1 MDISKLNND
10 EFVEHVI
17 KEHKKRNTKE
27 FYETQRIRKIENE
40 FITMEL
46 RNAGFKVSDLFD
58 LINFKQ
64 TDFGYVNLLLNLLDS
79 EKVTDPI
86 MKDGIIRA
94 VTVRKAKGIA
104 EVKLLEYYQSL
115 KTEKEKELIG
125 WSVGNWFEYLYSD
138 SYFDQIKEISA
149 DKNNGM
155 SRQMFVLALGKTK
168 KHKSES
174 EKLLLELTFDNQV
187 ALHAIIALGKL
198 KSTKSIER
206 LNELTTDKNK
216 TIKKQAIKA
225 LKKIT
230 AE

>member
-1 MDISKLNND
+1 MGLDFDKEIERIIKEKKEKSPNELYEIHRIRKKED
-10 EFVEHVI
+10 EFV
-17 KEHKKRNTKE
+17 
-27 FYETQRIRKIENE
+27 
-40 FITMEL
+40 TMEL
-46 RNAGFKVSDLFD
+46 RKAGFKVSGLFD
-58 LINFKQ
+58 LVNFKQ
-64 TDFGYVNLLLNLLDS
+64 TDFEYIQLLLDLLDS

-86 MKDGIIRA
+86 IKDGIIRA

-104 EVKLLEYYQSL
+104 ETKLLEYYQSL
-115 KTEKEKELIG
+115 KIEKEKELIG
-125 WSVGNWFEYLYSD
+125 WSIGNWFEHLYSD
-138 SYFDQIKEISA
+138 SYFHQIKEISS

-187 ALHAIIALGKL
+187 ALHATIALGKL
-198 KSTKSIER
+198 KSTNSIER
-206 LNELTTDKNK
+206 LTELTTDKNK
-216 TIKKQAIKA
+216 TIKKEAIKA

>member
-1 MDISKLNND
+1 MNLDFDKEIERIIREKKETSPKVLN
-10 EFVEHVI
+10 EIH
-17 KEHKKRNTKE
+17 
-27 FYETQRIRKIENE
+27 RIRKKENE
-40 FITMEL
+40 FIVMEL

-64 TDFGYVNLLLNLLDS
+64 TDFGYINLLLDLLDS

-86 MKDGIIRA
+86 IKDGIIRA
-94 VTVRKAKGIA
+94 VTVRKAKSIA
-104 EVKLLEYYQSL
+104 EEKLLEYYQSL
-115 KTEKEKELIG
+115 KTKKEKELIG

-138 SYFDQIKEISA
+138 SYFDQIKKISA

-187 ALHAIIALGKL
+187 ALHAVIALGKL
-198 KSTKSIER
+198 KLSNSIER
-206 LNELTTDKNK
+206 LTELTTDKNK
-216 TIKKQAIKA
+216 TIKKEAIKA
-225 LKKIT
+225 LNKIT

>member
-1 MDISKLNND
+1 MDISKLSSD
-10 EFVEHVI
+10 EFVEYVI
-17 KEHKKRNTKE
+17 GEHKKRNTKE
-27 FYETQRIRKIENE
+27 FYETHRIRKKENE
-40 FITMEL
+40 FIVMQL
-46 RNAGFKVSDLFD
+46 RGAGFKVSDLFD

-64 TDFGYVNLLLNLLDS
+64 TDFGYINLLLELLDS

-86 MKDGIIRA
+86 IKDGIIRA

-104 EVKLLEYYQSL
+104 ETKLLKYYQSL

-125 WSVGNWFEYLYSD
+125 WSIGNWFEYLYSD
-138 SYFDQIKEISA
+138 SYFDQINEISN

-168 KHKSES
+168 KYKVES
-174 EKLLLELTFDNQV
+174 EKLLLELTFDKEV
-187 ALHAIIALGKL
+187 VLHAIAGLGKL
-198 KSTKSIER
+198 KSANSIER
-206 LNELTTDKNK
+206 LTELTTDKNK
-216 TIKKQAIKA
+216 TIKKEAIKA

>member
-1 MDISKLNND
+1 MNLDFDKEIERIIREKKETNPKVLN
-10 EFVEHVI
+10 EIH
-17 KEHKKRNTKE
+17 
-27 FYETQRIRKIENE
+27 RIRKKENE
-40 FITMEL
+40 FIVMEL

-64 TDFGYVNLLLNLLDS
+64 ADFRYVNLLLDLLES

-86 MKDGIIRA
+86 IKDGIIRA

-104 EVKLLEYYQSL
+104 EEKLLEYYQSL
-115 KTEKEKELIG
+115 KTDKEKELIG

-138 SYFDQIKEISA
+138 SYFDQIKKIST

-168 KHKSES
+168 KYKSES
-174 EKLLLELTFDNQV
+174 EKLLLKLTFDNQV
-187 ALHAIIALGKL
+187 ALHAVIALGKL
-198 KSTKSIER
+198 KSVNSIER
-206 LNELTTDKNK
+206 LTELTTDKNK
-216 TIKKQAIKA
+216 TIKKEAIKA

-230 AE
+230 TE

>member
-1 MDISKLNND
+1 MDLSKLNSD
-10 EFVEHVI
+10 EFLEYVI

-27 FYETQRIRKIENE
+27 FYETQRVRKKENE
-40 FITMEL
+40 FVVMEL

-64 TDFGYVNLLLNLLDS
+64 TDFGYINLLLDLLDS

-86 MKDGIIRA
+86 IKDGIIRA

-104 EVKLLEYYQSL
+104 EEKLLEYYQGL

-138 SYFDQIKEISA
+138 SYFDQIKKISA
-149 DKNNGM
+149 DKNNGI

-168 KHKSES
+168 KHKAES
-174 EKLLLELTFDNQV
+174 EKLLLELTFENQV
-187 ALHAIIALGKL
+187 ALHAVIALGKL
-198 KSTKSIER
+198 KLSNSIER
-206 LNELTTDKNK
+206 LTELTTDKNK
-216 TIKKQAIKA
+216 NIKKEAIKA
-225 LKKIT
+225 LKKII

>member
-1 MDISKLNND
+1 MNLDFDKEIERIIREKKETSPKVLN
-10 EFVEHVI
+10 EIHRVR
-17 KEHKKRNTKE
+17 KK
-27 FYETQRIRKIENE
+27 ENE
-40 FITMEL
+40 FIVMEL

-58 LINFKQ
+58 LVNFKQ
-64 TDFGYVNLLLNLLDS
+64 TEFGYINLLLDLLDS
-79 EKVTDPI
+79 DKVTDPI
-86 MKDGIIRA
+86 IKDGIIRA
-94 VTVRKAKGIA
+94 VTIRKAKGIA
-104 EVKLLEYYQSL
+104 EEKLLEYYQSL

-138 SYFDQIKEISA
+138 TYFDQIKEISA

-206 LNELTTDKNK
+206 LTELTTDKNE
-216 TIKKQAIKA
+216 TMKKEAIKA

>member
-1 MDISKLNND
+1 MNLDFDKEIERIIREKKETSSKVLN
-10 EFVEHVI
+10 EIH
-17 KEHKKRNTKE
+17 
-27 FYETQRIRKIENE
+27 RIRKKENE
-40 FITMEL
+40 FIVMEL

-58 LINFKQ
+58 LINFRQ
-64 TDFGYVNLLLNLLDS
+64 IDFGYINLLLELLDS

-86 MKDGIIRA
+86 IKDGIIRA

-104 EVKLLEYYQSL
+104 EEKLLEYYQSL
-115 KTEKEKELIG
+115 KTHKEKELIG

-138 SYFDQIKEISA
+138 SYFDQIKKIST

-168 KHKSES
+168 KYKSES

-187 ALHAIIALGKL
+187 DLHATIALGKL
-198 KSTKSIER
+198 KSTNSIER
-206 LNELTTDKNK
+206 LTELTTDKNK
-216 TIKKQAIKA
+216 TIKKEAIKA